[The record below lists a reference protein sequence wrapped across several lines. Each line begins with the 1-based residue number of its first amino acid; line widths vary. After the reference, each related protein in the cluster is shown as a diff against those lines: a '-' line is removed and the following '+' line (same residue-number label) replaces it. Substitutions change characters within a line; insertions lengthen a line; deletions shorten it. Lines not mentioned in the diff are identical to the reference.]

1 MKLKIFILIPFL
13 FMADNLTE
21 LSSIYDYELKTIRGE
36 DTTLQGY
43 EGDVLLIVNTASKCG
58 YTPQYE
64 QLQKLYEKYGDQ
76 GFSVL
81 GFPSDNF
88 GGQELD
94 TEEEIVEFCEVNFG
108 VTFPLFSRTDVKG
121 DEIHPL
127 FNDLIHRDN
136 RDYTGE
142 IGWNFEKFLIDRNGN
157 LLRRFKSNEDPMGEA
172 ITSSVEELL

>member
-1 MKLKIFILIPFL
+1 
-13 FMADNLTE
+13 MAADLNT

-36 DTTLQGY
+36 DTTLQAY

-64 QLQKLYEKYGDQ
+64 QLQKLYETYGEK
-76 GFSVL
+76 GFTVL

-108 VTFPLFSRTDVKG
+108 VTFPLFARSDVKG
-121 DEIHPL
+121 DSIHPL
-127 FNDLIHRDN
+127 FADLTTMENSDF
-136 RDYTGE
+136 TGE
-142 IGWNFEKFLIDRNGN
+142 IGWNFEKFLVDRNGN
-157 LLRRFKSNEDPMGEA
+157 LLRRFKSNEEPMGDE
-172 ITSSVEELL
+172 IRSSIEEIL